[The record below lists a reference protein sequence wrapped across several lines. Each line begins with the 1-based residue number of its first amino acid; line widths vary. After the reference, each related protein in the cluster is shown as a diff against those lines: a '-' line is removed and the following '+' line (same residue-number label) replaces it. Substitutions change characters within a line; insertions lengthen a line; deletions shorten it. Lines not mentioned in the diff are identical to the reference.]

1 MRTVPTPDHSA
12 EDQMQGFAADDAT
25 GDRGPAENG
34 GTAENVE
41 PAANVESAENNSGEP
56 ARRTPSLP
64 WSEEEQAD
72 VWSGSA
78 SDGVGQDDAV
88 EHGDAEDGDVQV
100 GDSQVGDAQDGAQAA
115 HERVA
120 SPGVHP
126 VAAPIARR
134 GVRVRRP
141 PRASHNPQP
150 FRHLVSGAGVS
161 APADDGPVT
170 GGDLTHG
177 AGERAEEVP
186 AGADETG
193 FASASPGEDAW
204 VQGPVEGID
213 EPQSEVLG
221 AAEDVDDP
229 TEHDPAE
236 PIEDDLAEDAP
247 IEHDPAEP
255 EPIEDDLA
263 EDAPIEHDP
272 AEPEPIEDEL
282 AEDAPIEHD
291 PAEAFDI
298 DPGTGRRWT
307 VVDESAGSEPSAGA
321 ADQGSTPTSAP
332 PRARPAGGD
341 ARGKAYPVPG
351 TLGSPGDEPATTPT
365 AEPTAK
371 ASEKKG
377 PSPLQRTLD
386 LLSPHLRAHRPGY
399 ITGSIAL
406 LLSVWLLVALP
417 FPLKYA
423 VDAAIATT
431 GAEIPAIRVGG
442 DPAGALAT
450 SVIVLAALLT
460 LQVLTRFVGI
470 AALGRVGT
478 RMATDLRSRLLSHL
492 HRLTPEAGTSGERKS
507 GAAPAATASS
517 SGSEADGES
526 AVALIEDVARLRDL
540 FSQSGPRVAAGVLTL
555 ASLLIVTVIIEPL
568 AALVLLVTGLLYAV
582 PAVFVLRRAGAA
594 DRRAAT
600 EERMLADTAEELVSA
615 TGTIQSYGLE
625 TRSERGLTEAGNRA
639 GRAVTAARRSQS
651 LLQLLAQI
659 VAGVGVLGT
668 LLLAGARVAAGSM
681 SPGDLVLVLAY
692 VAITILVLR
701 ELLPHTGV
709 LRDATSAGENLSALL
724 ERRAGIAEP
733 QRTQPVGRVRGEI
746 VFSALDAKDGE
757 GGHLFDTV
765 SLVVPAG
772 QHVALLDEAGHE
784 SSALISYL
792 QRFDQPDTGRV
803 LLDRFDTRTVALADL
818 RRQIAVVQREPVLF
832 TDTVRENIRI
842 GRPDATD
849 ADVLEAARKAGVD
862 EFVAQLPDGLD
873 TVLFRRGDVLTD
885 GQRRRVAIAR
895 ALVRDAPVV
904 VLDAADADLSGPE
917 RRPVLRALATL
928 IEGRT
933 AIVRSRD
940 PETIAEMDR
949 VLWLEAGDIREDGEP
964 SALAADPGTR
974 LATWLSR
981 QDDSVR

>member
-25 GDRGPAENG
+25 GDRGPAENAG
-34 GTAENVE
+34 PAENVE
-41 PAANVESAENNSGEP
+41 PAANAETAENNSGEP

-100 GDSQVGDAQDGAQAA
+100 GDAQDGDSQVGDAQDGAQAA
-115 HERVA
+115 RERVA

-150 FRHLVSGAGVS
+150 FRHLVPGAGVS

-177 AGERAEEVP
+177 VGERAEEVP

-221 AAEDVDDP
+221 AAEDVDGP
-229 TEHDPAE
+229 TEHDPA
-236 PIEDDLAEDAP
+236 
-247 IEHDPAEP
+247 
-255 EPIEDDLA
+255 
-263 EDAPIEHDP
+263 
-272 AEPEPIEDEL
+272 EPIEDEL

-291 PAEAFDI
+291 PAESEPIERDPAEPEPIEHDPAEAFDI
-298 DPGTGRRWT
+298 DPGTGRQWT
-307 VVDESAGSEPSAGA
+307 VVDESAGSEQSADA
-321 ADQGSTPTSAP
+321 ADPGSTPTTVP
-332 PRARPAGGD
+332 PRTRPADAD

-351 TLGSPGDEPATTPT
+351 TLGSPGGEPVTTPT
-365 AEPTAK
+365 AEPVAQ
-371 ASEKKG
+371 ASEEKG
-377 PSPLQRTLD
+377 PTPLQRTLD

-431 GAEIPAIRVGG
+431 GAEIPAIRGVGG
-442 DPAGALAT
+442 DPAGALTT
-450 SVIVLAALLT
+450 SVIVLAVLLT
-460 LQVLTRFVGI
+460 LQVLTRFIGI

-492 HRLTPEAGTSGERKS
+492 HRLTPEPGTSGERKA

-540 FSQSGPRVAAGVLTL
+540 FSHSGPRVAAGVLTL

-568 AALVLLVTGLLYAV
+568 AALVLLVTGVLYAV

-659 VAGVGVLGT
+659 VAGIGVLGT

-746 VFSALDAKDGE
+746 VFSALDAKDAE

-772 QHVALLDEAGHE
+772 QHIALLDETGHE
-784 SSALISYL
+784 SSALIAYL

-873 TVLFRRGDVLTD
+873 TVLYRRGDVLAD

-933 AIVRSRD
+933 ALVRSRD

-949 VLWLEAGDIREDGEP
+949 VLWLDAGDIREDGAP
-964 SALAADPGTR
+964 STLATDPGTR